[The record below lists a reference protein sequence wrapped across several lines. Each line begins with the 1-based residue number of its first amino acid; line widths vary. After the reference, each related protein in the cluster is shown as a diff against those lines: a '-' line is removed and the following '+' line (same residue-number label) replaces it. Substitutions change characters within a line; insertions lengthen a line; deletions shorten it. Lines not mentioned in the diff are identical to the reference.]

1 MIDPRAPGRWLCTTV
16 SLQRL
21 LVLLLAVLAGWSG
34 GTPRVHGEEHPVV
47 PAALTLSLEE
57 CLYLALQKQ
66 PALTAERASL
76 AAAEDG
82 RRALENL
89 HVPVFIV
96 RELPIRRQQAGLGVT
111 AAAAGVDR
119 AGRDTIYAVTRTYFT
134 VLYARQQEQVARGVV
149 ERLSSVHDM
158 AARML
163 KGGAREVTSTDVE
176 RTAVYMDLADV
187 KRIQATKGVERAL
200 AALKEAI
207 GLEPC
212 ASLQVPADRL
222 PEPASRPNRQ
232 EIICWALARRAD
244 LVQANIFA
252 ELTGLEI
259 DAQSTSLN
267 HRMDT
272 FAQGGDI
279 HSSQVPQGMANSEY
293 RPAAIPPEMPI
304 GLVGSCAE
312 RVAHAQSLNGRAVAV
327 ADKTRHLIAL
337 EAENA
342 YLQWEEA
349 TEQTATALRATTAA
363 EKMAD
368 DLRKDFIG
376 GQKVKVDE
384 VTTAQVLA
392 AQARSQYN
400 EYLYHQILAL
410 ADLQRVT
417 AGAFCPGLA
426 GPPQPPLHG
435 APEKQSTNEKS
446 PKPAAP

>member
-1 MIDPRAPGRWLCTTV
+1 MIDRRGPRPRITV
-16 SLQRL
+16 AFKY
-21 LVLLLAVLAGWSG
+21 LLAPLVACLPAISLG
-34 GTPRVHGEEHPVV
+34 GES
-47 PAALTLSLEE
+47 PAAPEAASAAVTLNLEE
-57 CLYLALQKQ
+57 CLYLALQQQ
-66 PALTAERASL
+66 PAVTAERASL

-89 HVPVFIV
+89 HVPTIIV
-96 RELPIRRQQAGLGVT
+96 RELPVRRQQACLGVT
-111 AAAAGVDR
+111 AAAAGLDR

-149 ERLSSVHDM
+149 ERLSTVNQM

-163 KGGAREVTSTDVE
+163 KGGAREVTSTDVD
-176 RTAVYMDLADV
+176 RTSVYTDLADV

-207 GLEPC
+207 GLDPC
-212 ASLQVPADRL
+212 CTLQVTGDRL
-222 PEPASRPNRQ
+222 PEPTARPNRQ
-232 EIICWALARRAD
+232 EILCWALARRGD
-244 LVQANIFA
+244 LAQANIFA
-252 ELTGLEI
+252 ELTSLEI
-259 DAQSTSLN
+259 EAQSTSLN
-267 HRMDT
+267 HKMET

-279 HSSQVPQGMANSEY
+279 HSSQVPQGIANSEY
-293 RPAAIPPEMPI
+293 RPGAIPPEMPTT
-304 GLVGSCAE
+304 LVGSCSE

-327 ADKTRHLIAL
+327 ADKVRRLIAL

-342 YLQWEEA
+342 YLQWDEA
-349 TEQTATALRATTAA
+349 TEQAATALRATTVA

-368 DLRKDFIG
+368 DLRKDFVG
-376 GQKVKVDE
+376 GQKVKVDD
-384 VTTAQVLA
+384 VMAAQVLA

-426 GPPQPPLHG
+426 GMPQPPPHG
-435 APEKQSTNEKS
+435 APGK
-446 PKPAAP
+446 

>member
-1 MIDPRAPGRWLCTTV
+1 MVDHGALGTRLRISV
-16 SLQRL
+16 SLRHL
-21 LVLLLAVLAGWSG
+21 RGPFVAVLAVVWSS
-34 GTPRVHGEEHPVV
+34 GTSPLIAEEPA
-47 PAALTLSLEE
+47 PAALTLTLEE

-89 HVPVFIV
+89 HVPVFIA
-96 RELPIRRQQAGLGVT
+96 RELPIRRHQASLGVT
-111 AAAAGVDR
+111 AAAAGVER
-119 AGRDTIYAVTRTYFT
+119 AGRDTVYAVTRTYFT

-149 ERLSSVHDM
+149 ERLSSVHDF

-163 KGGAREVTSTDVE
+163 KGGAREVTNTDVE

-212 ASLQVPADRL
+212 ATLQVPAERL
-222 PEPASRPNRQ
+222 PEPSDRPNRK

-244 LVQANIFA
+244 LIQANLFT
-252 ELTGLEI
+252 ELTGLEVE
-259 DAQSTSLN
+259 AQSTSLN
-267 HRMDT
+267 HKMDT

-279 HSSQVPQGMANSEY
+279 HSSQVPQGIANTDY

-304 GLVGSCAE
+304 GLVGSCTD

-349 TEQTATALRATTAA
+349 MEQAAKALSATTAA

-368 DLRKDFIG
+368 ELRKDFVG
-376 GQKVKVDE
+376 GLKVKVDD

-426 GPPQPPLHG
+426 GPPRPPLHG
-435 APEKQSTNEKS
+435 VPKEDGGQEKG
-446 PKPAAP
+446 PKLGMR